1 MNNDKIDKI
10 DKTLDNMSAKLD
22 KIEALLNKKMEE
34 QSKRDLAKSILQ
46 DYDRENKI
54 NNLFSK

>member
-1 MNNDKIDKI
+1 MNNDKIDNI
-10 DKTLDNMSAKLD
+10 NKTLDNMSAKLD

>member
-1 MNNDKIDKI
+1 MNNDKLDKI

-34 QSKRDLAKSILQ
+34 QSKRDLAKSILK
-46 DYDRENKI
+46 DYDREDKI
-54 NNLFSK
+54 NNLFGK